1 MRLLRIRRY
10 PVKAMGGEWLDEA
23 LVEPRGL
30 VGDRALAVVDAEGR
44 FAAAKDSR
52 RFRRRDAV
60 FAYTAA
66 TTPGGVL
73 VSREEW
79 SWEAGDPALDAD
91 LSARMGT
98 EVRVLPEGEVSH
110 FDDQPVSLVGT
121 ATLDHLARTRG
132 VDADPRR
139 FRANLVV
146 ETEEPFVEESW
157 GRLAVDGVE
166 LAVVGPVPRCRATT
180 IAQDGVAPEP
190 DMLRV
195 LADRDVCL
203 CAYARVL
210 VPGTLRTGAQVRL
223 LD

>member
-10 PVKAMGGEWLDEA
+10 PVKAMGGEWLDE
-23 LVEPRGL
+23 VPVDRRGL
-30 VGDRALAVVDAEGR
+30 RGDRAWAVVDADGR
-44 FAAAKDSR
+44 LAAAKDSR

-60 FAYTAA
+60 FDYAAA
-66 TTPGGVL
+66 TTAGGV
-73 VSREEW
+73 VVRREEW
-79 SWEAGDPALDAD
+79 SWDAGDPALDVD
-91 LSARMGT
+91 LSARMAA
-98 EVRVLPEGEVSH
+98 EVRLLPEGDVSH

-121 ATLDHLARTRG
+121 ATLDHLARTQG

-139 FRANLVV
+139 FRTNLVV

-157 GRLAVDGVE
+157 GRLAIDDVE
-166 LAVVGPVPRCRATT
+166 LEVVGAVPRCRATT

-203 CAYARVL
+203 CAYAQV
-210 VPGTLRTGAQVRL
+210 VAPGTLRTGAQVRL

>member
-23 LVEPRGL
+23 SVDRRGL
-30 VGDRALAVVDAEGR
+30 LGDRAWAVVDAEGR

-60 FAYTAA
+60 FAYAAA
-66 TTPGGVL
+66 TTPGGV
-73 VSREEW
+73 VVHREEW
-79 SWEAGDPALDAD
+79 SWEAGDPALDAE
-91 LSARMGT
+91 LSARMDA
-98 EVRVLPEGEVSH
+98 EVRLLPESGISH

-121 ATLDHLARTRG
+121 ATLAHVARGGG

-139 FRANLVV
+139 FRVNLVV

-157 GRLAVDGVE
+157 GRLAIDDVE
-166 LAVVGPVPRCRATT
+166 LVVVGAVPRCRATT

-190 DMLRV
+190 AMLRV

-203 CAYARVL
+203 CAYAQVET
-210 VPGTLRTGAQVRL
+210 PGTLRTGAQVRL

>member
-10 PVKAMGGEWLDEA
+10 PVKAMGGEWLDE
-23 LVEPRGL
+23 VPVDPRGL
-30 VGDRALAVVDAEGR
+30 QGDRAWAVVDADGR

-52 RFRRRDAV
+52 RFRRRDEV
-60 FAYTAA
+60 FDFAAA
-66 TTPGGVL
+66 TSAGAVVIT
-73 VSREEW
+73 RDEW
-79 SWEAGDPALDAD
+79 SWDAGDPALDAE
-91 LSARMGT
+91 LSALMSA
-98 EVRVLPEGEVSH
+98 EVRLLPEAGISH
-110 FDDQPVSLVGT
+110 FDDQPVSLVGS

-139 FRANLVV
+139 FRANLVI

-157 GRLAVDGVE
+157 GRLGIDDVE
-166 LAVVGPVPRCRATT
+166 LAVVGAVPRCRATT
-180 IAQDGVAPEP
+180 IAQDGVAAEP

-203 CAYARVL
+203 CAYAQV
-210 VPGTLRTGAQVRL
+210 VGPGTLRVGAQVRL